1 MLLEMQEETGETP
14 AALLNRPDLHDDW
27 TFPQQI
33 WRELNG
39 SRRYHMGGAAGIPF
53 SEFYLWARAHGFSCT
68 ELTDTWEG
76 VHRYDEIWL
85 DEQAAWQKSQADAK
99 K

>member
-1 MLLEMQEETGETP
+1 MLLEMADETGVVPP
-14 AALLNRPDLHDDW
+14 ALAKRPELDESWH
-27 TFPQQI
+27 FPQQI

-39 SRRYHMGGAAGIPF
+39 SRRYHAAGAAGIPF
-53 SEFYLWARAHGFSCT
+53 SEFYLWARAYQFST
-68 ELTDTWEG
+68 LELVDNWES

-85 DEQAAWQKSQADAK
+85 DEQTIWQKSQSDQK